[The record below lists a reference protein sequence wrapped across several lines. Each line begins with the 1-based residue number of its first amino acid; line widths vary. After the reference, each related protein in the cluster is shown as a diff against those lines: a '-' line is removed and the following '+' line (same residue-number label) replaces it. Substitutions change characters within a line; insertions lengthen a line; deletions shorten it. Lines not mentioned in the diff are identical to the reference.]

1 MTVDDKDHTGLATHK
16 ITLPFHLNRKKTL
29 MTTMSSLSIHLF
41 RVKAD
46 FLGARLVGLFPLVF
60 ISVGRVEISSL
71 SNLIPYCTITLLEIL
86 LTEFS
91 RPSLF

>member
-1 MTVDDKDHTGLATHK
+1 MTIDDKDHAGLARHK

-29 MTTMSSLSIHLF
+29 MTRMGTLSILF
-41 RVKAD
+41 RVKTD
-46 FLGARLVGLFPLVF
+46 FIGARLVGLFPLVF

-71 SNLIPYCTITLLEIL
+71 SNLIPYCTITLMEIL